1 MYDTNSIE
9 FIIKSKK
16 GYEEKLLS
24 LAQCFFSAFIY
35 YGVNIDYKGKD
46 EAIIIKESN
55 KIISQIIQKS
65 MEDLPE
71 SEYVVQRYNK
81 NESIRD
87 LFAKKPGIAWV
98 HLSIDEDWTL
108 FTSFDPSSVKKPK
121 NEDFKNFI
129 SSFPNKIGYNNIN
142 ANFRFHGNIP
152 LNARFDKTYVEK
164 WIFQLLRTDKKKLLE
179 KSKTYSGPSLEDDIV
194 FF

>member
-9 FIIKSKK
+9 FIIKCKK

-46 EAIIIKESN
+46 ETIIIKESN

-71 SEYVVQRYNK
+71 SEHVVQRYDENG
-81 NESIRD
+81 SVGD
-87 LFAKKPGIAWV
+87 LFAKKSGIAWI
-98 HLSIDEDWTL
+98 HLSIDGDWTL
-108 FTSFDPSSVKKPK
+108 FTSFDPSNVKKPK

-129 SSFPNKIGYNNIN
+129 SSFPDKIGYNNKN
-142 ANFRFHGNIP
+142 ANFRSRGNIP
-152 LNARFDKTYVEK
+152 SNARFNKIDVEK